1 MLLGVFFYLLLAA
14 SLTALLLAPV
24 RDWAQASTRRW
35 WQSGRRAAAAWT
47 LGTQALARHAG
58 RGVRHLVAGS
68 TGMLRRRALPLAAT
82 LALLMLLPL
91 LAWSLRGLQRLDGLD
106 GAERAVD
113 QRVAALLQ
121 GEELVAPPP
130 LPPALFMT
138 AEVQQW
144 LPMAQLASRQWEL
157 LDAAFRQRLLLA
169 FRLVRERH
177 GYDMVLLEG
186 WRSPQRQAALAALGP
201 SVTRAGPNQ
210 SLHQFG
216 LAADCAFLRDGK
228 VVISERD
235 PWAMQG
241 YRAYGEVARSLGL
254 TWGGDW
260 RSLRDYGH
268 VEWRRDA
275 TR

>member
-1 MLLGVFFYLLLAA
+1 MLLGVLFYLLLAA

-68 TGMLRRRALPLAAT
+68 TGMLRRRALPLAAA

-91 LAWSLRGLQRLDGLD
+91 LAWSLRGLQRVDGLD

-241 YRAYGEVARSLGL
+241 YQAYGEVARSLGL

-260 RSLRDYGH
+260 RSPRDYGH

-275 TR
+275 AR

>member
-1 MLLGVFFYLLLAA
+1 MLLGVLLYLLLAA
-14 SLTALLLAPV
+14 LLTALLLAPV
-24 RDWAQASTRRW
+24 RDWAQASTQRW
-35 WQSGRRAAAAWT
+35 WRRGRRAGADWT
-47 LGTQALARHAG
+47 LGAQALAGHIARQS
-58 RGVRHLVAGS
+58 RHLVAGS
-68 TGMLRRRALPLAAT
+68 TGTLRRRALPLAAT
-82 LALLMLLPL
+82 LGLLMLLPL
-91 LAWSLRGLQRLDGLD
+91 LAWSLRGLQRLEGLD
-106 GAERAVD
+106 TAGRAVD
-113 QRVAALLQ
+113 ERVAALLQ

-130 LPPALFMT
+130 LPPALFLT

-144 LPMAQLASRQWEL
+144 LPMAHQASRQWEL
-157 LDAAFRQRLLLA
+157 LDAGFRQRLLLV

-241 YRAYGEVARSLGL
+241 YQAYGEVARSLGL

-260 RSLRDYGH
+260 RSPRDYGH
-268 VEWRRDA
+268 VEWRRDSA
-275 TR
+275 R